1 MLKIKNTDKLVGES
15 FVVSSPTGLI
25 IWKVDGVYE
34 YGPDGVYQIRLR
46 TTSLQNDKVF
56 ILSKEEGPSDL
67 TYGLN
72 ANYKIRD
79 AFDPSNSVWVTEGAI
94 SSVSSMVKTLRRIIS
109 HANN

>member
-1 MLKIKNTDKLVGES
+1 MLTIVNKDKLVGES
-15 FVVSSPTGLI
+15 LVVTDSDGNLI
-25 IWKVDGVYE
+25 VWKVDGVYE

-56 ILSKEEGPSDL
+56 ILSKEEGFVE
-67 TYGLN
+67 GN

-79 AFDPSNSVWVTEGAI
+79 AFDPSKSVWVRRANVANVT
-94 SSVSSMVKTLRRIIS
+94 SMVRTLRRIIS

>member
-1 MLKIKNTDKLVGES
+1 MLRIENTDKLVGES

-25 IWKVDGVYE
+25 IWQVDGVYE

-56 ILSKEEGPSDL
+56 ILSKEEGIEE
-67 TYGLN
+67 

-79 AFDPSNSVWVTEGAI
+79 AFDPSNSVWVNYSNIANIT
-94 SSVSSMVKTLRRIIS
+94 SMVRTLRRIIS

>member
-1 MLKIKNTDKLVGES
+1 MLKIENTDKLVGES

-56 ILSKEEGPSDL
+56 ILSKEEGIEE
-67 TYGLN
+67 

-79 AFDPSNSVWVTEGAI
+79 AFDPSNSVWVNYSNIANIT
-94 SSVSSMVKTLRRIIS
+94 SMVRTLRRIIS

>member
-25 IWKVDGVYE
+25 IWQVDGVYE

-56 ILSKEEGPSDL
+56 ILSKEEGIEE
-67 TYGLN
+67 

-79 AFDPSNSVWVTEGAI
+79 AFDPSNSVWVNYSNIANIT
-94 SSVSSMVKTLRRIIS
+94 SMVRTLRRIIS

>member
-1 MLKIKNTDKLVGES
+1 MLRIENTDKLVGES

-56 ILSKEEGPSDL
+56 ILSKEEGIEE
-67 TYGLN
+67 

-79 AFDPSNSVWVTEGAI
+79 AFDPSNSVWVNYSNIANIT
-94 SSVSSMVKTLRRIIS
+94 SMVRTLRRIIS

>member
-1 MLKIKNTDKLVGES
+1 MLRIENTDKLVGEQ

-56 ILSKEEGPSDL
+56 ILSKEEGFME
-67 TYGLN
+67 GN

-79 AFDPSNSVWVTEGAI
+79 AFDPSNSVWVNYSNIANIT
-94 SSVSSMVKTLRRIIS
+94 SMVRTLRRIIS

>member
-1 MLKIKNTDKLVGES
+1 MLRIENTDKLVGEQ

-56 ILSKEEGPSDL
+56 ILSKEEGIEE
-67 TYGLN
+67 

-79 AFDPSNSVWVTEGAI
+79 AFDPSNSVWVNYSNIANIT
-94 SSVSSMVKTLRRIIS
+94 SMVRTLRRIIS

>member
-1 MLKIKNTDKLVGES
+1 MLKIENTDKLVGES

-56 ILSKEEGPSDL
+56 ILSKEEGFME
-67 TYGLN
+67 GN

-79 AFDPSNSVWVTEGAI
+79 AFDPSKSVWVRRANVANVT
-94 SSVSSMVKTLRRIIS
+94 SMVRTLRRIIS